1 MKKIINVSLLI
12 LLTLTFFMCQQ
23 NINAQ
28 QVEGQIYTVVEQ
40 MPEYPGGTDAL
51 LKFIDANI
59 KYPAEAKQKGIEGKV
74 LVQFIIDE
82 KGNVVDLK
90 VLKGIGYGCDEE
102 ALRVIKLLPGWIP
115 GKQGGKPV
123 KVKMVIPFSF
133 KLN

>member
-51 LKFIDANI
+51 LKFIDANM
-59 KYPAEAKQKGIEGKV
+59 KYPVEAKQKGVEGKV
-74 LVQFIIDE
+74 FVQFIIDK
-82 KGNVVDLK
+82 KGNVVDPKL
-90 VLKGIGYGCDEE
+90 LKGIGYGCDEE

-115 GKQGGKPV
+115 GKQGGNPV
-123 KVKMVIPFSF
+123 NVKIVTPFSF